1 MKINEITFLNII
13 IIPSATI
20 TLVATGFIF
29 GLGVKESQ
37 FKVKDSLYWVGAT
50 ASAGVALSI
59 TTGLVAYE
67 SGKRIR
73 NQNINL

>member
-29 GLGVKESQ
+29 GLGVKESPTD
-37 FKVKDSLYWVGAT
+37 F
-50 ASAGVALSI
+50 
-59 TTGLVAYE
+59 
-67 SGKRIR
+67 
-73 NQNINL
+73 QNEKYFE